1 MINVEQN
8 MIVKLKPKNKIYER
22 RNWITPSMEEYLGTI
37 VTITCTRSD
46 DEGFIIKEDFGCYVY
61 SKHWIDFIVDDVSI
75 E

>member
-1 MINVEQN
+1 MNIEQN
-8 MIVKLKPKNKIYER
+8 MIVKLKPKDKIIKS

-37 VTITCTRSD
+37 VTVTCTRTD